1 MQCFG
6 LAHVFVAET
15 ISSAVPCKGGLYIR
29 QFGAVIVGNLL
40 CFIIGLLVDVLK
52 VIVSGC
58 RDIKGPACSHRP
70 KCFGAVVTYL
80 GTAIFLAALKAIK
93 KFGLCFDCDSFIA
106 LVQLWCDPGGT
117 QEAPRKHPGG
127 TKGSREVFVVKLIKC
142 ASLCAAPGQETS
154 TNHSRGVVYHSS

>member
-127 TKGSREVFVVKLIKC
+127 TQE
-142 ASLCAAPGQETS
+142 APRGAPRRHSGGYQEAPQGGTQQAPRRHPGG
-154 TNHSRGVVYHSS
+154 TLFF